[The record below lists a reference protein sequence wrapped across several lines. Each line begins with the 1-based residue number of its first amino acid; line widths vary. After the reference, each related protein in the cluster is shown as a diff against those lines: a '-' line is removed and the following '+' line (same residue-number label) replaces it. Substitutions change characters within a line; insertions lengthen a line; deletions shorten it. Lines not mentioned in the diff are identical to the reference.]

1 MAFRLRPL
9 HEDTLQ
15 FAGLSNTQ
23 ILILALEAS
32 QKLEWNIEEL
42 TLEGVR
48 FDVPM
53 SIKSHGEE
61 ITVSIQEGSDGEISV
76 RSQSI
81 AMQLVDYGKN
91 RKNIQSLQ
99 KAMEEIKSTLSP
111 EELEQ
116 KAKKLEDDFNR
127 PLTEEE
133 EAYLKEIEKKSS
145 FISFFIPRKGFIATP
160 ILMDLNLLIFILMV
174 AFGVGILEPST
185 LALLKWGADFGPL
198 TLTGDWWRAITCNFI
213 HIGAFHLLM
222 NMYAFMYIGLWLEDL
237 IGTRRMFISYL
248 LTGVCSAVFSLYM
261 HAETISAGASGAIFG
276 LYGIFLAFLLFHH
289 IPRAQRKALLISI
302 LLFVGYNLVYGM
314 KAGIDN
320 AAHIGGLLS
329 GFLLGIIYV
338 ISYRFEKKD
347 AQRTISIVGELGI
360 FGIFLFSFLGL
371 CQNIPSTYREIR
383 KEWESGIVEAYLN
396 GELEEENDN
405 QPATN
410 TPSKS
415 STLQMPPYTPVGNN
429 DTWLSFYDA
438 TTNFSC
444 QYPTNWHK
452 ITGARG
458 LTPTAEP
465 PFLMLVNGG
474 NQLTA
479 VALTYDTRKE
489 FERVKELTLLLPR
502 NANGEPSE
510 DYKQSNVT
518 INGLSMTQT
527 SNPLHIGAPDEP
539 GHDVQQIALRYF
551 QEDQLRVF
559 SIVMLVYDKEAQA
572 DLEAIVSSIQITK

>member
-213 HIGAFHLLM
+213 HRRFPLADEYVCFHVYRTLVGGPDRNAAYVHLLS
-222 NMYAFMYIGLWLEDL
+222 AHRGLFGSLQ
-237 IGTRRMFISYL
+237 
-248 LTGVCSAVFSLYM
+248 SLYARRNNQCRSFRSDLRTLR
-261 HAETISAGASGAIFG
+261 H
-276 LYGIFLAFLLFHH
+276 
-289 IPRAQRKALLISI
+289 
-302 LLFVGYNLVYGM
+302 
-314 KAGIDN
+314 
-320 AAHIGGLLS
+320 LS
-329 GFLLGIIYV
+329 GF
-338 ISYRFEKKD
+338 
-347 AQRTISIVGELGI
+347 
-360 FGIFLFSFLGL
+360 
-371 CQNIPSTYREIR
+371 
-383 KEWESGIVEAYLN
+383 
-396 GELEEENDN
+396 
-405 QPATN
+405 
-410 TPSKS
+410 
-415 STLQMPPYTPVGNN
+415 
-429 DTWLSFYDA
+429 
-438 TTNFSC
+438 
-444 QYPTNWHK
+444 
-452 ITGARG
+452 
-458 LTPTAEP
+458 P
-465 PFLMLVNGG
+465 PFSPHPES
-474 NQLTA
+474 T
-479 VALTYDTRKE
+479 TE
-489 FERVKELTLLLPR
+489 
-502 NANGEPSE
+502 SI
-510 DYKQSNVT
+510 
-518 INGLSMTQT
+518 IN
-527 SNPLHIGAPDEP
+527 
-539 GHDVQQIALRYF
+539 
-551 QEDQLRVF
+551 
-559 SIVMLVYDKEAQA
+559 
-572 DLEAIVSSIQITK
+572 

>member
-222 NMYAFMYIGLWLEDL
+222 NMYAFMYIGLWLE
-237 IGTRRMFISYL
+237 R
-248 LTGVCSAVFSLYM
+248 GVCSSPICSPGFVRQPSVFICTPKQSVPELQ
-261 HAETISAGASGAIFG
+261 ERSSDFTASF
-276 LYGIFLAFLLFHH
+276 
-289 IPRAQRKALLISI
+289 
-302 LLFVGYNLVYGM
+302 
-314 KAGIDN
+314 
-320 AAHIGGLLS
+320 
-329 GFLLGIIYV
+329 
-338 ISYRFEKKD
+338 
-347 AQRTISIVGELGI
+347 
-360 FGIFLFSFLGL
+360 
-371 CQNIPSTYREIR
+371 
-383 KEWESGIVEAYLN
+383 
-396 GELEEENDN
+396 
-405 QPATN
+405 
-410 TPSKS
+410 
-415 STLQMPPYTPVGNN
+415 
-429 DTWLSFYDA
+429 WLSSFF
-438 TTNFSC
+438 TTSRE
-444 QYPTNWHK
+444 H
-452 ITGARG
+452 
-458 LTPTAEP
+458 
-465 PFLMLVNGG
+465 NGKH
-474 NQLTA
+474 
-479 VALTYDTRKE
+479 Y
-489 FERVKELTLLLPR
+489 
-502 NANGEPSE
+502 
-510 DYKQSNVT
+510 
-518 INGLSMTQT
+518 
-527 SNPLHIGAPDEP
+527 
-539 GHDVQQIALRYF
+539 
-551 QEDQLRVF
+551 
-559 SIVMLVYDKEAQA
+559 
-572 DLEAIVSSIQITK
+572 